1 MFNNPA
7 DRLSELYQ
15 LACTT
20 AQGAADIL
28 LEHRSHFEISG
39 DTESPVTSADLAAN
53 DHILNNL
60 QDHLGTNDYGYLSE
74 ETFKNQNPDDRRK
87 DWVWIIDP
95 LDGTKDYIQN
105 TGDYAVQIA
114 LAYQGRPVIA
124 AVACPAQGR
133 FYSALIE
140 NGTWVEDNARN
151 RRRARVSTRSNRSEM
166 TIVTSRNHRGKKLE
180 EFINIL
186 KISTKKKMGSIGCK
200 VSAIVEQDADLYLSI
215 SGETAPKDWD
225 FAAPE
230 LILTEAGGKLTYF
243 DGGLI
248 LYNREDVNQ
257 WKGIIASNGICHE
270 EICHLIHTTSQQ

>member
-1 MFNNPA
+1 MPT

-15 LACTT
+15 LACAT

-28 LEHRSHFEISG
+28 LDYRSHFKIGG

-53 DHILNNL
+53 DHILRSL
-60 QDHLGTNDYGYLSE
+60 QDHLGTENYGYLSE
-74 ETFKNQNPDDRRK
+74 ETFKTQNPDDRCK

-124 AVACPAQGR
+124 AVACPGKGKL
-133 FYSALIE
+133 YSAMVGQ
-140 NGTWVEDNARN
+140 GTWIEDKAGN
-151 RRRARVSTRSNRSEM
+151 RRQTRVSRRSQPSEM
-166 TIVTSRNHRGKKLE
+166 TIVVSRNHRGEKLKE
-180 EFINIL
+180 YINLLSIY
-186 KISTKKKMGSIGCK
+186 TEREMGSIGCK
-200 VSAIVEQDADLYLSI
+200 LSSLVEENADLYLSV
-215 SGETAPKDWD
+215 SGKTAPKDWD

-243 DGGLI
+243 NGDLI
-248 LYNREDVNQ
+248 TYNREDVNQ
-257 WKGIIASNGICHE
+257 WNGIIASNGTCHDLF
-270 EICHLIHTTSQQ
+270 CNLLHSASQ

>member
-1 MFNNPA
+1 MANNPA

-53 DHILNNL
+53 DHILSNL
-60 QDHLGTNDYGYLSE
+60 QDHLGTDDYGYLSE
-74 ETFKNQNPDDRRK
+74 ETFKNQNPEDRRK

-248 LYNREDVNQ
+248 LYNRENVNQ
-257 WKGIIASNGICHE
+257 WKEIIASNGTCHE